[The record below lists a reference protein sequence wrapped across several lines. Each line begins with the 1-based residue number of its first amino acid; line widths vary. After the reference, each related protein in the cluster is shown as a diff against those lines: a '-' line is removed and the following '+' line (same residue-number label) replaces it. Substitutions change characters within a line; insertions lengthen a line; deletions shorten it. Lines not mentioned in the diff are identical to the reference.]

1 MSGEQIEGVATVT
14 LSKPIKAHGEEL
26 TTLTFREPT
35 PKDLMQ
41 LGFPQ
46 LIIPSAEGGV
56 SGIELRAKVVGA
68 YIARLAGIPP
78 SSVEAMSITDFMACQ
93 SEILPF
99 FQ

>member
-1 MSGEQIEGVATVT
+1 MSGGQAEGVATVK
-14 LSKPIKAHGEEL
+14 LSKPISAHGEEVSQ
-26 TTLTFREPT
+26 LTFREPT

-41 LGFPQ
+41 LGFPS
-46 LIIPSAEGGV
+46 LIVPSADGGV
-56 SGIELRAKVVGA
+56 SGIEVRAKVIGA

-78 SSVEAMSITDFMACQ
+78 SSVEAMSVSDFIACQ

>member
-1 MSGEQIEGVATVT
+1 MSGEDTAGVATVT
-14 LSKPIKAHGEEL
+14 LSKPITAHGE
-26 TTLTFREPT
+26 TVSTLTFREPT

-41 LGFPQ
+41 LGFPS
-46 LIIPSAEGGV
+46 LIVPSAEGGV
-56 SGIELRAKVVGA
+56 SGIEVRAKVIGA

-78 SSVEAMSITDFMACQ
+78 SSVELMSVSDFIACQ